1 MNMSCANSEYSEEEY
16 LSMEEWDLCD
26 SNSEKD
32 ITNLMSSNTNG
43 LEGDLSE
50 PGSSASSTKG
60 GDVVD
65 TSDSEGEEERES
77 EQYIIDEILRQ
88 NCRDRQF
95 EMDGFMVFMEEV
107 DRNIAEIQGAV
118 IQYVDSFL
126 LAVNNFKTWAFG

>member
-1 MNMSCANSEYSEEEY
+1 MNMSSANSDYSEEES

-32 ITNLMSSNTNG
+32 IRNLMSSNTNG

-50 PGSSASSTKG
+50 PGSSAGSTKAV
-60 GDVVD
+60 DVVD

-95 EMDGFMVFMEEV
+95 EMNGFMVFMEEV
-107 DRNIAEIQGAV
+107 DRNIAEVQGVV
-118 IQYVDSFL
+118 IQYVNSFL
-126 LAVNNFKTWAFG
+126 LAVNNLKTWAFG

>member
-1 MNMSCANSEYSEEEY
+1 MSGANSEYSEEEY

-32 ITNLMSSNTNG
+32 IRNLMSSNTNG

-60 GDVVD
+60 DDVVD

-126 LAVNNFKTWAFG
+126 LAVNSLKTWAFG